1 MWKKVNQQKR
11 KQRRVIEQRIYKYTC
26 VARLHVPYNI
36 EYKKTIYRQFIF
48 IIYLGYIYVYTL
60 GILFDLFIFFIIYFI
75 NIIFVTRKIVN
86 SCIFLLFQF
95 QPPTY
100 HIQINFI
107 HFTMRLIQPERCPNQ
122 IYNLIVDFLMQ
133 RCANQFT

>member
-60 GILFDLFIFFIIYFI
+60 GILFDLFLLYNLFYKYYFCNTKNSEFVYFFIIPISTTHLPY
-75 NIIFVTRKIVN
+75 
-86 SCIFLLFQF
+86 
-95 QPPTY
+95 
-100 HIQINFI
+100 
-107 HFTMRLIQPERCPNQ
+107 PNQ
-122 IYNLIVDFLMQ
+122 LHPFHHAFDSSTTTSKPNLQLD
-133 RCANQFT
+133 R